1 MKKKTLTNLPLVP
14 TEHPDAM
21 KRVLLAKGE
30 TLTNIT
36 QIAVFEMKAG
46 DVISD
51 HKHWGIEE
59 QLFVLEGEV
68 EMSID
73 NKPMLC
79 HANDFVSISYLN
91 RHALRA
97 ITDCRVL
104 SIGCKINS

>member
-1 MKKKTLTNLPLVP
+1 MIRTLTNLPLVP
-14 TEHPDAM
+14 TEHPEAM
-21 KRVLLAKGE
+21 KRVFLAKGE

-36 QIAVFEMKAG
+36 QIAVFELKAG
-46 DVISD
+46 DVISE

-59 QLFVLEGEV
+59 QLYVLEGDV
-68 EMSID
+68 EIVIDSKSSI
-73 NKPMLC
+73 C
-79 HANDFVSISYLN
+79 HANDFTSISYLN